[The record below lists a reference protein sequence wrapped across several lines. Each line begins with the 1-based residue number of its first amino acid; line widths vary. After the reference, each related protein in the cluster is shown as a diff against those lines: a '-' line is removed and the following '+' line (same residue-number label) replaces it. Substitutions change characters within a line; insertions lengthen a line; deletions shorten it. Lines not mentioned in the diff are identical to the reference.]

1 MSDQD
6 PIELELVGHAL
17 RSLVNEMAL
26 TVARASYSTITRD
39 AWDFST
45 GICDARGQLMAQGLS
60 LPLHYGSLP
69 AAMKHVLARFDG
81 DMKPGDIFILN
92 DPFEG
97 GTHLPDIFLIKP
109 VFIDGALSFFVLE
122 VGHHIDIGGRVP
134 GGNAAAST
142 EVYQEGLRLPPMK
155 LYDAGVRNEAIFRIL
170 GANVRVPDMV
180 LGDLDAK
187 LAALETGERNLR
199 ELVHRYGVERLTKYA
214 HDLMD
219 YSERL
224 TREEISRL
232 PDGSY
237 SFEDFLDD
245 DGIGDEPVP
254 LRAAITVAGDQL
266 VVDFAGTA
274 PQTAGALNTTLSMTE
289 SATYLVTRCI
299 LGREIPINAGFFRPF
314 TIKAEPGSLLN
325 AVMPAASGARGL
337 TLFRI
342 ADVLFGAFAKAVP
355 DRVFA
360 GGEGGTILYALAG
373 TTTNREPWIL
383 VEVISGAWGGRP
395 DRDGVGGITNILINQ
410 QNIPIEMLEL
420 EYPVRVEEYGFVP
433 GSAGAGRFRGG
444 PAMVRELTYLGDG
457 ATLSLRSDRRKFVPY
472 GLFGGQPG
480 TASVVTHRSNG
491 TTTVLPT
498 KSVVQVA
505 GGDRVRLQI
514 PSSGGYG
521 DPFTRSADAV
531 AEDYLDGLLTLEEA
545 CTDYGVIL
553 DEVNGSVDD
562 QGTAAL
568 RGGHA
573 LERTE

>member
-1 MSDQD
+1 MSDHD

-45 GICDARGQLMAQGLS
+45 GICDAHGQLMAQGLS

-81 DMKPGDIFILN
+81 DIEAGDIFILN

-134 GGNAAAST
+134 GGNAADST

-199 ELVHRYGVERLTKYA
+199 ELVRRYGVELLTKYA

-232 PDGSY
+232 PDGTY

-254 LRAAITVAGDQL
+254 VRAAITVAGDQL

-289 SATYLVTRCI
+289 SATYLVTRCV
-299 LGREIPINAGFFRPF
+299 LGREIPINAGFFRPI

-342 ADVLFGAFAKAVP
+342 GDVLF
-355 DRVFA
+355 
-360 GGEGGTILYALAG
+360 
-373 TTTNREPWIL
+373 EPSPRQCPTECSPAARAARFSTRLPAQW
-383 VEVISGAWGGRP
+383 
-395 DRDGVGGITNILINQ
+395 
-410 QNIPIEMLEL
+410 PIEN
-420 EYPVRVEEYGFVP
+420 PGFSSKSFRVP
-433 GSAGAGRFRGG
+433 GA
-444 PAMVRELTYLGDG
+444 
-457 ATLSLRSDRRKFVPY
+457 
-472 GLFGGQPG
+472 
-480 TASVVTHRSNG
+480 
-491 TTTVLPT
+491 
-498 KSVVQVA
+498 
-505 GGDRVRLQI
+505 GDRI
-514 PSSGGYG
+514 AMAS
-521 DPFTRSADAV
+521 
-531 AEDYLDGLLTLEEA
+531 EA
-545 CTDYGVIL
+545 SPT
-553 DEVNGSVDD
+553 S
-562 QGTAAL
+562 
-568 RGGHA
+568 
-573 LERTE
+573 